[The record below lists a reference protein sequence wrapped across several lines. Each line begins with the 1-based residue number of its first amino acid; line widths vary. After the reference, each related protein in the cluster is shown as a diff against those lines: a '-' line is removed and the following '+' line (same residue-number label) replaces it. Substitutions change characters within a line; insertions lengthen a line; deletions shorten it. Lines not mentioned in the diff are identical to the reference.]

1 MRVFK
6 SSITSTFGRRERGR
20 VVEVVRAR
28 GFQSRH
34 SSLLYNS
41 TRRREREREREREST
56 LRERIKGVVV
66 AVTVLKRFL
75 SSCLSFDSLRKKK
88 KQKCISKKSNLGRSK
103 KKKSALLER
112 NHLFFI
118 LSRARDIHTHAQ
130 FYRTVVILSRINARY
145 ERETTKTA
153 KREGG
158 RGVLFLWW
166 FCASQRVKE
175 RARCLLFF
183 PTGSSFTCAVGE
195 I

>member
-41 TRRREREREREREST
+41 TRRREREREST
-56 LRERIKGVVV
+56 SRERIKGVVV
-66 AVTVLKRFL
+66 VVTVLKRFL
-75 SSCLSFDSLRKKK
+75 SSCLSSDSLRKKK
-88 KQKCISKKSNLGRSK
+88 KQNASKEGRLAVK
-103 KKKSALLER
+103 KEKVCSPRTRLSLL
-112 NHLFFI
+112 HSFA
-118 LSRARDIHTHAQ
+118 RARYTHTR
-130 FYRTVVILSRINARY
+130 FYRAVVILSRIHTRY

-175 RARCLLFF
+175 SAFVCYFSQRVRR
-183 PTGSSFTCAVGE
+183 SRAVGE

>member
-41 TRRREREREREREST
+41 TRRKEREREST

-75 SSCLSFDSLRKKK
+75 SSCLSSDSLRKKK
-88 KQKCISKKSNLGRSK
+88 KQNASQKRAIWGSQKRKS
-103 KKKSALLER
+103 LLSS
-112 NHLFFI
+112 NATIYSSFFRARAI
-118 LSRARDIHTHAQ
+118 YTHTVLSRSDTLPHTHAVQ
-130 FYRTVVILSRINARY
+130 TRDDENGKKRGWSRRSFSLVVLCESESQGECVVCY
-145 ERETTKTA
+145 
-153 KREGG
+153 
-158 RGVLFLWW
+158 F
-166 FCASQRVKE
+166 SQRV
-175 RARCLLFF
+175 RRSRVLW
-183 PTGSSFTCAVGE
+183 GE
-195 I
+195 FS